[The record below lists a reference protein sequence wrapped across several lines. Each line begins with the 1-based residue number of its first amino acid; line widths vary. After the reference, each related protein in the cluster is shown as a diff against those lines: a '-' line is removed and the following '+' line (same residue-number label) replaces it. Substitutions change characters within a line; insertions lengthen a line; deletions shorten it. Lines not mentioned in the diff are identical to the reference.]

1 MELRQIL
8 STKSACVES
17 WLHGWMDGL
26 GKAERYPRR
35 LLEAAAWSLFAGG
48 KRLRPALC
56 LLVNDAC
63 GSPEGRVLP
72 LAGALEMIH
81 TYSLIHDDL
90 PPMDDDELRRGIP
103 TCHIKFDEA
112 TAILAGDALL
122 TEAFACLATLDDRD
136 VIPDIVSG
144 LARAAGFGGMVAG
157 QMADIGAERG
167 YLPGDSATLEFIHA
181 NKTGALLEASVL
193 LPGLVNHL
201 DSDRIAELAAYGR
214 SIGLAFQ
221 IADDVLNET
230 ADAATLGK
238 PTGTD
243 REAGKL
249 TWTSIHGIEKAR
261 EMANREVENACRVL
275 ADWGPAAEPLRMLA
289 RYMVEREY

>member
-8 STKSACVES
+8 STKSRAVEV
-17 WLHGWMDGL
+17 WLEAWVGGL
-26 GKAERYPRR
+26 GRDERYPRR
-35 LLEAAAWSLFAGG
+35 LVDAASWSLFAGG
-48 KRLRPALC
+48 KRLRPVLC
-56 LLVNDAC
+56 LLVNEAC
-63 GSPEGRVLP
+63 GSPDERVMP

-90 PPMDDDELRRGIP
+90 PPMDDDDLRRGVQ
-103 TCHIKFDEA
+103 TCHVRFDQA

-122 TEAFACLATLDDRD
+122 TEAFACLASLADRD
-136 VIPDIVSG
+136 VLPEVVSG

-167 YLPGDSATLEFIHA
+167 MIEPGPGTLEFIHA
-181 NKTGALLEASVL
+181 NKTGALLLASVV
-193 LPGLVNHL
+193 LPGVINHL
-201 DSDRIAELAAYGR
+201 DPARLEQLAVYGR
-214 SIGLAFQ
+214 SVGLAFQ

-230 ADAATLGK
+230 AQEATLGK

-249 TWTSIHGIEKAR
+249 TWTAMYGVAQAR
-261 EMANREVENACRVL
+261 EMAAAEVQRAL
-275 ADWGPAAEPLRMLA
+275 DALSGWGPSAEPLALLA

>member
-8 STKSACVES
+8 STKSALVEA
-17 WLHGWMDGL
+17 WLHAWMDNL
-26 GKAERYPRR
+26 GKNERYPKR
-35 LLEAAAWSLFAGG
+35 LLDAAGWSLFAGG
-48 KRLRPALC
+48 KRLRPVLC
-56 LLVNDAC
+56 LLVNEAC
-63 GSPEGRVLP
+63 GSPDARVLP

-90 PPMDDDELRRGIP
+90 PPMDDDELRRGLP
-103 TCHIKFDEA
+103 TCHIKYDEA

-122 TEAFACLATLDDRD
+122 TEAFACLASLEDRD
-136 VIPDIVSG
+136 VIPGVVAG

-201 DSDRIAELAAYGR
+201 DSDRITELAAYGR

-261 EMANREVENACRVL
+261 EMAAREVEKACHVL
-275 ADWGPAAEPLRMLA
+275 ADWGTAAEPLRMLA